1 MIRSFSVNVLDQ
13 PALAVQPRVGN
24 RALPRPSAARSRM
37 ESIDLL
43 RGLIMVLMVLDHTR
57 DFFGS
62 SAMNPRDVH
71 DPALFLTR
79 WVTHFCAPIFIF
91 LAGLSAFLYGTRGR
105 TRQEVSFFLFTR
117 GAWLVLLE
125 LTVVLFGW
133 TFNPAFNFF
142 VLQVIWAIGWS
153 MIALAGLI
161 YLPRVA
167 LAAFA
172 LAMIAGHNLL
182 DGIKAEQLQGF
193 GSLWLV
199 VHESG
204 FLQPLPGIKILALYP
219 LVPWIGVMAAGYAC
233 GPVLNFPERQ
243 RRRWLVGAGVFLV
256 GFFVVLRALN
266 VYGDPAAWQS
276 SPSWSASVLSFI
288 NCEKYP
294 PSLLY
299 LAMTLGPGLIGL
311 ALFENA
317 RGRLA
322 DWLITFGR
330 VPFFF
335 YVLHIYLIHVVAVAA
350 AAFAGA
356 DLSWLFQ
363 DPIAIKP
370 DGYGVNLLLI
380 YALWLGFLLALYPLC
395 CWFAALKQRRRDW
408 WLSYL

>member
-1 MIRSFSVNVLDQ
+1 MRSSSVIELDQ
-13 PALAVQPRVGN
+13 PVRVLQRVDNRAPRPIAVRPRVD
-24 RALPRPSAARSRM
+24 
-37 ESIDLL
+37 SIDLL
-43 RGLIMVLMVLDHTR
+43 RGLIMVLMLLDHTR

-62 SAMNPRDVH
+62 SAVNPRDVH

-79 WVTHFCAPIFIF
+79 WITHFCAPLFIF
-91 LAGLSAFLYGTRGR
+91 LAGLSAFLYGARGR
-105 TRQEVSFFLFTR
+105 TRQELSLFLLTR

-125 LTVVLFGW
+125 LSVVLFGW

-167 LAAFA
+167 LVAFA
-172 LAMIAGHNLL
+172 FAMIAGHNLL
-182 DGIKAEQLQGF
+182 DGIKAEQLGGF
-193 GSLWLV
+193 GSLWLLL
-199 VHESG
+199 HESG
-204 FLQPLPGIKILALYP
+204 FLQPVSGVRVLALYP

-233 GPVLNFPERQ
+233 GPVMVFPEPQ
-243 RRRWLVGAGVFLV
+243 RRRWLVGAGVSLV
-256 GFFVVLRALN
+256 AIFVVLRALN
-266 VYGDPAAWQS
+266 VYGDPAPWQP

-299 LAMTLGPGLIGL
+299 LAMTLGPGVIAL
-311 ALFENA
+311 ALFERA

-322 DWLITFGR
+322 SWLITFGR
-330 VPFFF
+330 VPFF
-335 YVLHIYLIHVVAVAA
+335 YYIAHIYLLHLAAVAA

-356 DLSWLFQ
+356 DLAWLFQ
-363 DPIAIKP
+363 DPIGIKP
-370 DGYGVNLLLI
+370 DGYGVSLFLV
-380 YALWLGFLLALYPLC
+380 YVLWFGLLLALYPLC
-395 CWFAALKQRRRDW
+395 RWFAALKKRRHDW

>member
-1 MIRSFSVNVLDQ
+1 MKSFSVIALDE
-13 PALAVQPRVGN
+13 PPRAVQTPVQQRASRRPVATRPR
-24 RALPRPSAARSRM
+24 LD
-37 ESIDLL
+37 SIDLL

-57 DFFGS
+57 DFFSS

-71 DPALFLTR
+71 NPALFLTR

-105 TRQEVSFFLFTR
+105 TKPEVSLFLFTR

-125 LTVVLFGW
+125 LTVVVFGW
-133 TFNPAFNFF
+133 SFNPAFNFF
-142 VLQVIWAIGWS
+142 VLQVIWGIGWS

-172 LAMIAGHNLL
+172 IVMIAGHNLL
-182 DGIKAEQLQGF
+182 DGIRADQLQGF
-193 GSLWLV
+193 TSLWLLL
-199 VHESG
+199 HEPG
-204 FLQPLPGIKILALYP
+204 FFQVAPGVKVLALYP

-233 GPVLNFPERQ
+233 GPVLTFPEQQ
-243 RRRWLVGAGVFLV
+243 RRRWLVAAGVFLI
-256 GFFVVLRALN
+256 GIFVALRASN
-266 VYGDPAAWQS
+266 VYGDPAAWQAY
-276 SPSWSASVLSFI
+276 PSWSASILSFI

-299 LAMTLGPGLIGL
+299 LAMTLGPGLIAL

-317 RGRLA
+317 RGRVA
-322 DWLITFGR
+322 GWLITFGR

-335 YVLHIYLIHVVAVAA
+335 YIAHIYLLHVVAVTAVA
-350 AAFAGA
+350 LSGE
-356 DLSWLFQ
+356 DLAWLFQ
-363 DPIAIKP
+363 DPIATKP
-370 DGYGVNLLLI
+370 EGYGVSLPLI
-380 YALWLGFLLALYPLC
+380 DVLWLGFLLILYPVC
-395 CWFAALKQRRRDW
+395 RWFAALKQRRQDW

>member
-1 MIRSFSVNVLDQ
+1 MRSFSVIALDEPPRTVQ
-13 PALAVQPRVGN
+13 TPAQPRTLRRPVVT
-24 RALPRPSAARSRM
+24 RPRLD
-37 ESIDLL
+37 SIDLL
-43 RGLIMVLMVLDHTR
+43 RGLIMVLMALDHTR

-79 WVTHFCAPIFIF
+79 WVTHFCAPIFIL

-105 TRQEVSFFLFTR
+105 TKQEVSLFLFTR

-133 TFNPAFNFF
+133 SFNPVFKFF

-172 LAMIAGHNLL
+172 IVMIAGHNLL
-182 DGIKAEQLQGF
+182 DGIRADQLQGF
-193 GSLWLV
+193 TSLWLLL
-199 VHESG
+199 HEPG
-204 FLQPLPGIKILALYP
+204 FFQPAPGVKVLALYP

-233 GPVLNFPERQ
+233 GPVLTFPERQ
-243 RRRWLVGAGVFLV
+243 RRRWLVAAGVSLIGV
-256 GFFVVLRALN
+256 FVALRAAN
-266 VYGDPAAWQS
+266 VYGDPAPWQAY
-276 SPSWSASVLSFI
+276 PSLSASVLSFI

-299 LAMTLGPGLIGL
+299 LAMTLGPGLIAL

-317 RGRLA
+317 RGRVA
-322 DWLITFGR
+322 GWLITFGR
-330 VPFFF
+330 VPFF
-335 YVLHIYLIHVVAVAA
+335 YYIAHIYLLHVVAVMAV
-350 AAFAGA
+350 AFSGGDVA
-356 DLSWLFQ
+356 WLFQ
-363 DPIAIKP
+363 DPIGTKP
-370 DGYGVNLLLI
+370 DGYGVSLLLI
-380 YALWLGFLLALYPLC
+380 YVLWLGFLLILYPVC
-395 CWFAALKQRRRDW
+395 RWFAALKQRRQDW

>member
-1 MIRSFSVNVLDQ
+1 MRSFSVIALDE
-13 PALAVQPRVGN
+13 PPSAVQAPVQQRASRRPVATRPR
-24 RALPRPSAARSRM
+24 LD
-37 ESIDLL
+37 SIDLL

-79 WVTHFCAPIFIF
+79 WVTHFCAPLFIF
-91 LAGLSAFLYGTRGR
+91 LAGLSAFLYGARGR
-105 TRQEVSFFLFTR
+105 TRQEVSLFLFTR

-172 LAMIAGHNLL
+172 IVMIVGHNLL
-182 DGIKAEQLQGF
+182 DGIRADQLQGF
-193 GSLWLV
+193 TSLWLLL
-199 VHESG
+199 HEPG
-204 FLQPLPGIKILALYP
+204 FFQPAAGVKVLALYP

-233 GPVLNFPERQ
+233 GPVLTFPERQ
-243 RRRWLVGAGVFLV
+243 RRRCLVAAGVSLI
-256 GFFVVLRALN
+256 GIFVALRAAN
-266 VYGDPAAWQS
+266 VYGDPAPWQAY
-276 SPSWSASVLSFI
+276 PSWGASVLSFI

-299 LAMTLGPGLIGL
+299 LAMTLGPGLIAL

-317 RGRLA
+317 RSRVA

-330 VPFFF
+330 VPFF
-335 YVLHIYLIHVVAVAA
+335 YYIVHIYLVHVAA
-350 AAFAGA
+350 VTAGAFSGA
-356 DLSWLFQ
+356 DLAWLFQ
-363 DPIAIKP
+363 DPIGTKP
-370 DGYGVNLLLI
+370 DGYGTSLLLI
-380 YALWLGFLLALYPLC
+380 YVLWMGFLLILYPVC
-395 CWFAALKQRRRDW
+395 RWFAALKQRRQDW